1 MSEYV
6 LRTKNLCKS
15 YGNKMVLTDVNM
27 DIRKGEIYGFIGNN
41 GAGKTTLMRIICNL
55 ASVTKGN
62 IELFGKTGTRAGVHI
77 GSMIE
82 YPALYGN
89 LTAIQN
95 LEIQKRNIGAK
106 GDGQIMKI
114 LKTVGLENTENKTV
128 KSFSLGMRQRLGLA
142 LALLN
147 DPDFLVLDEPING
160 LDPTGITEIREIL
173 TKLNKERN
181 ITILIS
187 SHILSEL
194 YLLASAYGIID
205 NGRLIK
211 QISDAELK
219 NECKHYIKLV
229 TKNVPLAIT
238 TLKTFLSPDC
248 FIVDKNNIIRI
259 FQYTDDPNYIIRTL
273 VTADVDIQGVS
284 VVGQDLE
291 EYYLSLIGGNLHD

>member
-6 LRTKNLCKS
+6 LRTKNLCKC
-15 YGNKMVLTDVNM
+15 YGKKMVLTDINM
-27 DIRKGEIYGFIGNN
+27 DIKKGEIYGFIGKN
-41 GAGKTTLMRIICNL
+41 GAGKTTLMRIICSL
-55 ASVTKGN
+55 ASATEGD
-62 IELFGKTGTRAGVHI
+62 IELFGEAGTRAGIHI

-89 LTAIQN
+89 LTATQN

-106 GDGQIMKI
+106 GNKQIMEV
-114 LKTVGLENTENKTV
+114 LKTVGLQDTGNKIV

-142 LALLN
+142 LALIN
-147 DPDFLVLDEPING
+147 EPDFLVIDEPING
-160 LDPTGITEIREIL
+160 LDPTGIMEIREIL
-173 TKLNKERN
+173 TKFNKEKN

-194 YLLASAYGIID
+194 YLLATAYGIID

-211 QISDAELK
+211 QVSGAELN
-219 NECKHYIKLV
+219 NECKHYIRLII
-229 TKNVPLAIT
+229 KNVPLAVA
-238 TLKTFLSPDC
+238 TLKTFLNPDC
-248 FIVDKNNIIRI
+248 FIVDKNNVIRI

-273 VTADVDIQGVS
+273 VTANVNIQGVS

-291 EYYLSLIGGNLHD
+291 EYYLSLIGGNSHD

>member
-55 ASVTKGN
+55 ASVTKGS
-62 IELFGKTGTRAGVHI
+62 IELFGKTETRAGVHI

-89 LTAIQN
+89 LSAIQN

-114 LKTVGLENTENKTV
+114 LKTVGLENTGNKTV

-173 TKLNKERN
+173 TNLNKEKN

-211 QISDAELK
+211 QISDAELN
-219 NECKHYIKLV
+219 NECKHYIRLV
-229 TKNVPLAIT
+229 TKNVPLAVT
-238 TLKTFLSPDC
+238 TLNTFLNPDC
-248 FIVDKNNIIRI
+248 FKVDKNNVIKI

-273 VTADVDIQGVS
+273 VTADINIQGVS

-291 EYYLSLIGGNLHD
+291 EYYLSLIGGNSHD